1 MEESN
6 RGCQRTGAVSVSTHV
21 TTPFSIRELPED
33 ERPRERLL
41 AAGPAALSDAE
52 LLGVLLR
59 TGRRGTSAV
68 ALGRELLR
76 ASGGLAGLLG
86 AGCSSLKRAGLG
98 DAKAA
103 GILAA
108 IEIGRRLAHGELP
121 EREPLGH
128 PAAVARYLALR
139 FTVPD
144 QEVMGALFLDTR
156 HRLLGESDVYRGT
169 LNRAAVE
176 PRGLLK
182 EALLR
187 GAAGLILFHTHPSG
201 DPSPSAEDLSF
212 TRRLAEAAEVLGLR
226 LMDHLILGA
235 AGAWVS
241 LRQRGAW

>member
-1 MEESN
+1 
-6 RGCQRTGAVSVSTHV
+6 V
-21 TTPFSIRELPED
+21 TIPLLIRELPED

-59 TGRRGTSAV
+59 TGRPGASAV
-68 ALGRELLR
+68 DLGRELLR
-76 ASGGLAGLLG
+76 ASGGLSGLLG
-86 AGCSSLKRAGLG
+86 AGSSGLRRAGLG
-98 DAKAA
+98 AAKAA
-103 GILAA
+103 AVLAA
-108 IEIGRRLAHGELP
+108 IEIGRRLARGQMP

-139 FTVPD
+139 FSLPD

-201 DPSPSAEDLSF
+201 DPSPSAEDLMF
-212 TRRLAEAAEVLGLR
+212 TRRLAEAAETLGLR

-235 AGAWVS
+235 SGAWTS
-241 LRQRGAW
+241 LKQRGAW

>member
-1 MEESN
+1 M
-6 RGCQRTGAVSVSTHV
+6 
-21 TTPFSIRELPED
+21 TTPLLIRELPED

-59 TGRRGTSAV
+59 TGRPGASAV
-68 ALGRELLR
+68 DLGRELLR
-76 ASGGLAGLLG
+76 SSGGLSGLLG
-86 AGCSSLKRAGLG
+86 AGPSGMRLAGLG
-98 DAKAA
+98 AAKAA
-103 GILAA
+103 AVLAA
-108 IEIGRRLAHGELP
+108 IEIGRRLARGQMP

-139 FTVPD
+139 FSLPD

-201 DPSPSAEDLSF
+201 DPSPSAEDLMF
-212 TRRLAEAAEVLGLR
+212 TRRLAEAAETVGLR

-235 AGAWVS
+235 SGAWTS
-241 LRQRGAW
+241 LKQRGAW

>member
-1 MEESN
+1 
-6 RGCQRTGAVSVSTHV
+6 V
-21 TTPFSIRELPED
+21 TTSSLIRELPED

-41 AAGPAALSDAE
+41 LAGPQALSDAE

-59 TGRRGTSAV
+59 TGRPGASAV
-68 ALGRELLR
+68 ELGRELLR
-76 ASGGLAGLLG
+76 AHGGLAGLVGSGPAGLRLSGLG
-86 AGCSSLKRAGLG
+86 A
-98 DAKAA
+98 AKSAA
-103 GILAA
+103 VLAA
-108 IEIGRRLAHGELP
+108 IEIGRRLARGQLP
-121 EREPLGH
+121 DREPLGH

-139 FTVPD
+139 FSVPD

-156 HRLLGESDVYRGT
+156 HRLLGESEVYRGT

-201 DPSPSAEDLSF
+201 DPSPSAEDLAF
-212 TRRLAEAAEVLGLR
+212 TRRLAEAAESVGLR

-241 LRQRGAW
+241 LKQRGAW

>member
-1 MEESN
+1 
-6 RGCQRTGAVSVSTHV
+6 
-21 TTPFSIRELPED
+21 LPED

-52 LLGVLLR
+52 RLGVLLR
-59 TGRRGTSAV
+59 PGRPGASAV
-68 ALGRELLR
+68 ERGRELLR
-76 ASGGLAGLLG
+76 ASGGLSGLLG
-86 AGCSSLKRAGLG
+86 AGPSGMRLAGLG
-98 DAKAA
+98 AAKAA
-103 GILAA
+103 AVLAA
-108 IEIGRRLAHGELP
+108 IEIGRRLARGQMP

-139 FTVPD
+139 FSLPD

-156 HRLLGESDVYRGT
+156 HRLLGESEVYRGT

-201 DPSPSAEDLSF
+201 DPSPSSEDLVF
-212 TRRLAEAAEVLGLR
+212 TRRLAEAAEAVGLR
-226 LMDHLILGA
+226 LMDHLILGGS
-235 AGAWVS
+235 GAWTS
-241 LRQRGAW
+241 LKQRGAW

>member
-1 MEESN
+1 M
-6 RGCQRTGAVSVSTHV
+6 ST
-21 TTPFSIRELPED
+21 SLLIRELPPD

-41 AAGPAALSDAE
+41 GAGAIALSDAE

-59 TGRRGTSAV
+59 TGRPGASAV
-68 ALGRELLR
+68 DLGRELLR
-76 ASGGLAGLLG
+76 SSGGLSGLVGSGLPG
-86 AGCSSLKRAGLG
+86 LRRAGLG
-98 DAKAA
+98 EAKAA
-103 GILAA
+103 AILAA
-108 IEIGRRLAHGELP
+108 LEIGRRLARDQLP

-128 PAAVARYLALR
+128 PAAVARYLSLR
-139 FTVPD
+139 FSVPD

-182 EALLR
+182 EGLLR

-201 DPSPSAEDLSF
+201 DPSPSAEDLAF
-212 TRRLAEAAEVLGLR
+212 TRRLAEAAEVVGLR
-226 LMDHLILGA
+226 LFDHLILGA
-235 AGAWVS
+235 GGGWVS